1 MPSRPRVVLAT
12 PHPAECIAAADWLHS
27 EGFEPV
33 KTTTVARAAQEL
45 TERSFDLLVADFDF
59 AFRGGL
65 QALSRERTRLAK
77 APTIVIGP
85 ADPASEA
92 LAVRR
97 DAMYL
102 ARPVDRAAFVCMTQM
117 AVLESRPE
125 RRSVRKPVNR
135 FDAVVGGV
143 RSHIID
149 VSNEG
154 MRLEIPRTRH
164 AAPPPP
170 LFNVRVGLLG
180 VNITVRRMWTCN
192 LPDRSAEAA
201 WYGAE
206 LAGNSGRIELAWR
219 TFVDAMP
226 NRGTALEYK

>member
-1 MPSRPRVVLAT
+1 MPTRPRIVIAT
-12 PHPAECIAAADWLHS
+12 PHPVECTAAADWLQA

-33 KTTTVARAAQEL
+33 KATTISRAIQEVK
-45 TERSFDLLVADFDF
+45 ERTFDLVVADFDF

-65 QALSRERTRLAK
+65 QAMSRERVRNPK
-77 APTIVIGP
+77 APSVVIGP
-85 ADPASEA
+85 ADAASQA
-92 LAVRR
+92 MAVRR

-102 ARPVDRAAFVCMTQM
+102 TRPVDQTALVCMVQM

-135 FDAVVGGV
+135 FDAIVGGV
-143 RSHIID
+143 PAHIID

-154 MRLEIPRTRH
+154 MRLEIPRSRN

-170 LFNVRVGLLG
+170 IFAVKVPLLG
-180 VNITVRRMWTCN
+180 VNILVKRMWTCT
-192 LPDRSAEAA
+192 LPDRPSDAA
-201 WYGAE
+201 WYGGE
-206 LAGNSGRIELAWR
+206 LAANSGRIELAWR

-226 NRGTALEYK
+226 NSSTALEYR